1 MVASGEMNRQPARG
15 KVRILALCGSP
26 RVDSFTELA
35 LRRALEGVGP
45 ECETS
50 LVRLAEHHLPLHNGS
65 SGDNVAKPV
74 QDLRELIRSADALLI
89 GTPVYHG
96 SFTGVLKNAL
106 DWLGFRELEGKMIG
120 LVGVAGG
127 AGGAYEAL
135 GGLRNV
141 GRALHAWVVPQQVS
155 IEDAWKVFDEHG
167 RPKSGSLDQRLLV
180 LGAEVARFAR
190 LHRAAQADEFLHSW
204 ESAQANPGG
213 AADRL

>member
-1 MVASGEMNRQPARG
+1 MK

-26 RVDSFTELA
+26 RQQSLTELA
-35 LRRALEGVGP
+35 LRRVMAGVGP
-45 ECETS
+45 DAEATLC
-50 LVRLAEHHLPLHNGS
+50 RLSDHILPLHDGS
-65 SGDNVAKPV
+65 SDANGAESV
-74 QDLRELIRSADALLI
+74 LRFREVIAGAEALLI

-135 GGLRNV
+135 SGLRNV

-155 IEDAWKVFDEHG
+155 VDNAWNAFDDQG
-167 RPKSGSLDQRLLV
+167 VPKSSELDDRLRS
-180 LGAEVARFAR
+180 LGADVTRFAR
-190 LHRAAQADEFLHSW
+190 LHKAAQAEEFLRSW
-204 ESAQANPGG
+204 ETAQANPGG
-213 AADRL
+213 AADRTT